1 MKQST
6 NNLNEAIERMTT
18 GYKINHAKD
27 NAANYSISTN
37 MSTKISAYDV
47 AADNVAMGMDMLTTA
62 SENMTQMEN
71 LGKRLHAL
79 NTQARNG
86 TYGKQSL
93 NAIQAEA
100 NSIIDEINRLYST
113 AKYNGISLFNQKEY
127 NLPEGMPQADPVTG
141 FIENPYDYTEE
152 QIAEMISISKVDSFE
167 SGKTYSISSAKE
179 LKRFADIVND
189 GNTGQGSTFVL
200 TADIDLSEYSS
211 GEGWTPIGDYATDT
225 NNQFRGTFNGNGHII
240 SNLTVSRP
248 TADYQGLFGNCGS
261 GFKIFNLGVESVNI
275 RGRDYVGGITGYA
288 STGGSRLI
296 NCFAKGYVT
305 GSINVGGLVGSSST
319 SGLFQCYSEA
329 NVKGNNHVGGLLG
342 SSFYGIEDCYATGN
356 VDGNIYVGGLIGTK
370 SFAHDGRYTT
380 LNCYSRCNVIGN
392 DAVGGLIGILGN
404 APSSMVTSNSLENCI
419 SYSTVSGNSRVG
431 SFVGILS
438 NKNGG
443 VMNDYAIVNCKSL
456 SNNLPMISGAC
467 DNNNVEY
474 DYDLS
479 TMLVGIEETQLKNT
493 STNLQV
499 GTKSDENSQI
509 DFNTNF
515 EYALGR
521 IKRDGIQS
529 EIALNAITDYLN
541 TMSDKQTQL
550 GAVQNRLESA
560 MDEIITQHDNLIS
573 ARSTLRDADMAE
585 LSSAYIQQQILQE
598 ASATLMSTANQS
610 PAIALQLI

>member
-1 MKQST
+1 MLSINTNLSSIITQNNMKQST
-6 NNLNEAIERMTT
+6 NKLNEAIERMTT

-37 MSTKISAYDV
+37 MTTKIGAYDV

-62 SENMTQMEN
+62 SESMTQMEN
-71 LGKRLHAL
+71 LGKRLRAL

-127 NLPEGMPQADPVTG
+127 DIPEGMPQADPVTG
-141 FIENPYDYTEE
+141 FIEDPYDYTEE

-179 LKRFADIVND
+179 LKRLADIVND
-189 GNTGQGSTFVL
+189 GNTGEGSTFVL

-211 GEGWTPIGDYATDT
+211 GEGWTPIGNYGVDINLTF
-225 NNQFRGTFNGNGHII
+225 NGTFNGNGHII
-240 SNLTVSRP
+240 SNLTINRP
-248 TADYQGLFGNCGS
+248 TADYQGLFGYATAGS
-261 GFKIFNLGVESVNI
+261 VSNLGINSVNI
-275 RGRDYVGGITGYA
+275 VANSHVGVL
-288 STGGSRLI
+288 GGFIARAI
-296 NCFAKGYVT
+296 NCFVEGNIKAYAFLGGLSGVSS
-305 GSINVGGLVGSSST
+305 SIENCYSNCNIDGRYSTGGLVGELQGSIYNSFVLGDVFATHRAGGIIGQIYNPIERTVEIKNSLFLGLV
-319 SGLFQCYSEA
+319 SGNIQA
-329 NVKGNNHVGGLLG
+329 NCIAG
-342 SSFYGIEDCYATGN
+342 SIRNTYDGITIGKISIEDCFAREQEAGLFEFTP
-356 VDGNIYVGGLIGTK
+356 VDGTVYDDDMDEML
-370 SFAHDGRYTT
+370 A
-380 LNCYSRCNVIGN
+380 
-392 DAVGGLIGILGN
+392 GI
-404 APSSMVTSNSLENCI
+404 
-419 SYSTVSGNSRVG
+419 
-431 SFVGILS
+431 
-438 NKNGG
+438 K
-443 VMNDYAIVNCKSL
+443 
-456 SNNLPMISGAC
+456 
-467 DNNNVEY
+467 
-474 DYDLS
+474 
-479 TMLVGIEETQLKNT
+479 ETRLREL

-499 GTKSDENSQI
+499 GTKSDSNSQI

-521 IKRDGIQS
+521 IVRNGIHTD
-529 EIALNAITDYLN
+529 EALNLITDFLN

-598 ASATLMSTANQS
+598 ASATLMATANQS